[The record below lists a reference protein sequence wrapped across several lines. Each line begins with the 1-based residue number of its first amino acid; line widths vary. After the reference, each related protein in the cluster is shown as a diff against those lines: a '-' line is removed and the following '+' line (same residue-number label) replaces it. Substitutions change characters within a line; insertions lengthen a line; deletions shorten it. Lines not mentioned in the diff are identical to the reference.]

1 MTQHRRDRLNATLSS
16 YRQERLKRK
25 LSNEGQVITLAQEDL
40 KLRRQTFERTEAA
53 NREFSENTGRLTS
66 NIEKLTNSVTE
77 VFQRMRQSMAQTP
90 FVAPPPPH
98 YTSTS
103 AAWLLLCSSCCL
115 CPLFSSNYTDTT
127 TAP

>member
-1 MTQHRRDRLNATLSS
+1 MSS

-90 FVAPPPPH
+90 FVAPPPH

-103 AAWLLLCSSCCL
+103 AAWLLL

>member
-1 MTQHRRDRLNATLSS
+1 MSS

-66 NIEKLTNSVTE
+66 NTEKLTNSVTE

-90 FVAPPPPH
+90 FVAPPPH
-98 YTSTS
+98 YSSTS

-115 CPLFSSNYTDTT
+115 SSVATT
-127 TAP
+127 PTPPQHHEDAEYLYSDKQ